1 MLREIIIFL
10 VSKTKVDPSFPSSQ
24 CAIESFSLL
33 FPIDRNSPVGGIMLF
48 FREEIPSK
56 LLIQTNQTTQLKIYS
71 QKYVYNYIH
80 RIKFTII
87 FTEINLRSKKWLL
100 SCSYD
105 PNLTLLNNHIQNIS
119 RHLDFY

>member
-71 QKYVYNYIH
+71 QK
-80 RIKFTII
+80 
-87 FTEINLRSKKWLL
+87 
-100 SCSYD
+100 
-105 PNLTLLNNHIQNIS
+105 
-119 RHLDFY
+119 

>member
-24 CAIESFSLL
+24 RAIEGFSLP
-33 FPIDRNSPVGGIMLF
+33 FRIDRNSSGGGIMLF

-80 RIKFTII
+80 RIKFTIKEVAS
-87 FTEINLRSKKWLL
+87 TMLLR
-100 SCSYD
+100 
-105 PNLTLLNNHIQNIS
+105 P
-119 RHLDFY
+119 